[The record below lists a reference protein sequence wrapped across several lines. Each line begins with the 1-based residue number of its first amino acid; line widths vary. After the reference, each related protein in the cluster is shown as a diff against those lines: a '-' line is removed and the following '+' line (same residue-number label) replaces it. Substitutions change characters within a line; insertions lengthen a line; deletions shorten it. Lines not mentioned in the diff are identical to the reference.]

1 MSDPLVTAGD
11 LLASALALTECYP
24 KDHAIHEHAQ
34 DAAHAARRIIEI
46 IPFDM
51 ALAGQVGPPAR
62 ERPKLVVLQG
72 GPLAP
77 IDDPAFDV

>member
-11 LLASALALTECYP
+11 LLASALALTERYP
-24 KDHAIHEHAQ
+24 KDHAIHAHAQ
-34 DAAHAARRIIEI
+34 DAAHAARKIIGF

-51 ALAGQVGPPAR
+51 ALAGQIGPPPIS
-62 ERPKLVVLQG
+62 RPVLRLVST

-77 IDDPAFDV
+77 VDDPAFDV